1 MSTQKAA
8 IGLEMITELLNLTR
22 KMSKSDD
29 ADFLIE
35 AVDKRSELM
44 AKYDA
49 LKASDPETAAAI
61 EKNKPEISEMINE
74 IIELDKKIN
83 KSLFSMYHEAKAGL
97 QNSTKNNKI
106 LNYTNQAISASGS
119 YMDFKE

>member
-1 MSTQKAA
+1 MTAQKTSR
-8 IGLEMITELLNLTR
+8 GLDIITELLDLTR
-22 KMSKSDD
+22 KMANSGD

-35 AVDKRSELM
+35 AIDRRGELM
-44 AKYDA
+44 AEYDA
-49 LKASDPETAAAI
+49 LKASGSGASTVTEAH
-61 EKNKPEISEMINE
+61 KPEISEMINE

-83 KSLFSMYHEAKAGL
+83 KSLFSMYHEAKTGL
-97 QNSTKNNKI
+97 QSSTKSNKI

>member
-1 MSTQKAA
+1 MTAQKTSR
-8 IGLEMITELLNLTR
+8 GLEIITELLDLTR
-22 KMSKSDD
+22 KMTKSGD

-35 AVDKRSELM
+35 AIDRRGELM
-44 AKYDA
+44 AEYDA
-49 LKASDPETAAAI
+49 LKASDPEASAVTEA
-61 EKNKPEISEMINE
+61 NKPEFSEMINE

-83 KSLFSMYHEAKAGL
+83 KSLFSMYHEAKTGL
-97 QNSTKNNKI
+97 QSSTKSNKI

>member
-1 MSTQKAA
+1 MTAQKTSR
-8 IGLEMITELLNLTR
+8 GLDIITELLELTR
-22 KMSKSDD
+22 KMANSGD

-35 AVDKRSELM
+35 AIDRRGELM
-44 AKYDA
+44 SEYDA
-49 LKASDPETAAAI
+49 LKASNPKAFAVTEAS
-61 EKNKPEISEMINE
+61 EPEISEMINE

-83 KSLFSMYHEAKAGL
+83 KSLFSMYHEAKTGL
-97 QNSTKNNKI
+97 QSSTKSNKI